1 MKISQI
7 AIVISSVGFFN
18 FILGYVGMEFTG
30 EFFVGNVLGGLFLYF
45 VGLII
50 EDKQDAKRSE
60 NAQ

>member
-45 VGLII
+45 VGLI
-50 EDKQDAKRSE
+50 DDSADTARY
-60 NAQ
+60 